1 MITIDYLKHQSD
13 SIAELADIWHEVL
26 GQIWIPEVPILR
38 VKEKLQN
45 HLNTEQLPLTLVAN
59 YENKPVGMCS
69 LRVTDGIRPELTP
82 WLGSLVV
89 SPNYQNQGIAK
100 QLIEKIKE
108 KASELGFKTLYLFA
122 FDPTIPEYYSRLG
135 WCKIGMDE
143 FKEHPV
149 TVMEISL

>member
-1 MITIDYLKHQSD
+1 MITIDYLKYQSD

-26 GQIWIPEVPILR
+26 GQIWIPDVPISR
-38 VKEKLQN
+38 VKENLQN

-59 YENKPVGMCS
+59 HENKPVGMCS

-108 KASELGFKTLYLFA
+108 KARELGFKTLYLFA
-122 FDPTIPEYYSRLG
+122 FDPTIPEYYIRLG
-135 WCKIGMDE
+135 WCKIDMDE
-143 FKEHPV
+143 FKGHPV
-149 TVMEISL
+149 TIMATSL